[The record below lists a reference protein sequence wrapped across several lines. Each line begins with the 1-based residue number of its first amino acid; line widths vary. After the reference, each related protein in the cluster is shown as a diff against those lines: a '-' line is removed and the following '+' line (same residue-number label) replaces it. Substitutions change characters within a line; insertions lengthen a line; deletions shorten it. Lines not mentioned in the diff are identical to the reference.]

1 MILSPYPLPRAR
13 VHADNDIQAG
23 GQADEVM
30 HNRVFHQAR
39 IGGMTFDGIVAG
51 DGPYL
56 SCRMN
61 GGVALGVSGL
71 RYFQP
76 LHEGTHRTPPLGWW
90 VVKYHRE
97 ERIFL
102 PRFDRDAIHT
112 LSDEFGL
119 PVLTESGFDP
129 SDSARREYFF
139 TSPAREALRQWVIS
153 HPRLA
158 KANAACDTYLRCWYE
173 RTIFEARPLSP

>member
-1 MILSPYPLPRAR
+1 
-13 VHADNDIQAG
+13 
-23 GQADEVM
+23 
-30 HNRVFHQAR
+30 
-39 IGGMTFDGIVAG
+39 MTFDGIVAG
-51 DGPYL
+51 DGPCL

-61 GGVALGVSGL
+61 GGVALGISSL
-71 RYFQP
+71 RHFPP
-76 LHEGTHRTPPLGWW
+76 LPGRTRRTPPLGWW

-102 PRFDRDAIHT
+102 PRFDRDAIRT

-139 TSPAREALRQWVIS
+139 TSPARPGSAAPMGDQSSASRQGERRLR
-153 HPRLA
+153 H
-158 KANAACDTYLRCWYE
+158 
-173 RTIFEARPLSP
+173 LSTVLV

>member
-1 MILSPYPLPRAR
+1 
-13 VHADNDIQAG
+13 
-23 GQADEVM
+23 M

-76 LHEGTHRTPPLGWW
+76 LPEGTHRTPPLGWW

-102 PRFDRDAIHT
+102 PGFDRDAIRA

-119 PVLTESGFDP
+119 PVLAESGFDP
-129 SDSARREYFF
+129 SRQRTPGILLHLAGPGSAAPMGDQSSASRQGERH
-139 TSPAREALRQWVIS
+139 LR
-153 HPRLA
+153 H
-158 KANAACDTYLRCWYE
+158 
-173 RTIFEARPLSP
+173 LSAMLV